1 MSERERRFQLSGWI
15 LFIVCAGFF
24 IASAIHNHD
33 ALYPIGSV
41 VFLVAC
47 VVFIIPL
54 VTGRAGRKPG
64 RGESDPEE

>member
-1 MSERERRFQLSGWI
+1 MSKRERRFQLWGWI

-33 ALYPIGSV
+33 ALYLIGSI

-47 VVFIIPL
+47 IVFVIPL
-54 VTGRAGRKPG
+54 VTGKKCSKPS
-64 RGESDPEE
+64 REESEPEE

>member
-1 MSERERRFQLSGWI
+1 MSKRERRFQLWGWI

-33 ALYPIGSV
+33 ALYLIGSI

-47 VVFIIPL
+47 IVFIIPL
-54 VTGRAGRKPG
+54 VTGRTGRKHG
-64 RGESDPEE
+64 REDSEPDE